1 MIMPRRLILVFMA
14 VGVLTLL
21 ILRLDFL
28 HEKVFVTE
36 EENSDEIFITEDG
49 LLFRQLMDARI
60 IFPFSGDDD
69 RLVLPETDQEL
80 VEKAALEQAAGLSK
94 EQKTATKKRINL
106 LKGLFHTSS
115 GNAVLTQVRLW
126 NQAHLIAAV
135 RDNRKH
141 LGPAKINFWK
151 AFEPGPLNLPLTSGQ
166 YVPESYG
173 FVNNGEL
180 RPGFGNWRAVSSH
193 IEGEVVFTTLITLE
207 KPGDIIVQ
215 GIGTFVESQPEVSP
229 SLFCGKTIT
238 CSVENARAFALTISL
253 PSGKHHLK
261 MSVKP
266 VSARQNTIPGLN
278 ISKSNNTYT
287 WKKLHR
293 SGPVLKKS
301 FTISSFDG
309 IELAAASGA
318 PTAFAETA
326 GLVPLLG
333 VGKHDTYALSGILA
347 RSRLPSDLTNIA
359 LTIDSRLQAR
369 AQQVLQEKLS
379 TFFPASRD
387 KYTDIRKGAVIILDA
402 DTGAILAAAGT
413 PIPPPDTHPWDIV
426 SFARTYPLKNPMV
439 LRAWKGLDKHNA
451 PGSCFK
457 PVVALAA
464 LDEYDKNQAV
474 KKFIKGYSKK
484 ELLKKNNS
492 SGLFYNTSAYSPING
507 KCYTARKIPGQGV
520 RKITNFKRKSIG
532 VLIEKKISLVC
543 DQEEP
548 RLAMGLDEAIRES
561 VNVWFTRL
569 AMIMDAEKATLYD
582 RAMVQRKKGDLMPV
596 FPDFRLAKTAALLG
610 FENEPF
616 DLAFNLPEDII
627 LRRWPYREKTS
638 QGDVLFAV
646 PGSINLM
653 NRDEGGFLWIL
664 AQNAIGQGMVTSP
677 VQIARVAA
685 SIATGRIRSPYLFSS
700 INSISV
706 KPDPGKT
713 FNFKEKRL
721 KLLQHAMK
729 KVPTIGTAKT
739 AFKKHP
745 NQCRIY
751 GKTGTANVAVVEKG
765 STKNQ
770 KTFFTTWFMGWQEP
784 ENKGEKRLAFACM
797 VTHAHGRY
805 YTGGAVCA
813 PIVAEILKDF

>member
-1 MIMPRRLILVFMA
+1 MARRLILVFVA
-14 VGVLTLL
+14 VGVLAFL

-36 EENSDEIFITEDG
+36 EENPDEVFIMEDG
-49 LLFRQLMDARI
+49 LLFGQLMDAQI
-60 IFPFSGDDD
+60 IFPFPGDDD
-69 RLVLPETDQEL
+69 RLVLPENDQEL
-80 VEKAALEQAAGLSK
+80 MEKAALEQAAGLSK
-94 EQKTATKKRINL
+94 EQKSVVKKKINL
-106 LKGLFHTSS
+106 LNALFHTSS

-151 AFEPGPLNLPLTSGQ
+151 AFEPGPLNLPLPSGQ

-180 RPGFGNWRAVSSH
+180 RPGFGNWRTVSSH
-193 IEGEVVFTTLITLE
+193 VEEEVAFTTLITLE
-207 KPGDIIVQ
+207 EPGDIIVQ
-215 GIGTFVESQPEVSP
+215 GIGTFVASQPLVSP
-229 SLFCGKTIT
+229 SLFCGREIT
-238 CSVENARAFALTISL
+238 CSVESAIAFALTFSL

-261 MSVKP
+261 ISVKP
-266 VSARQNTIPGLN
+266 VSERQDTIPGLN
-278 ISKSNNTYT
+278 ICKSNNTYV
-287 WKKLHR
+287 WKKLQR
-293 SGPVLKKS
+293 SGPVQQKS
-301 FTISSFDG
+301 FTISSSDG
-309 IELAAASGA
+309 IELATASGT
-318 PTAFAETA
+318 PTTFAQTV

-333 VGKHDTYALSGILA
+333 VGRQDTYALSGILA
-347 RSRLPSDLTNIA
+347 RSRLPSDLTDIA

-369 AQQVLQEKLS
+369 AQKVLEEKLS

-387 KYTDIRKGAVIILDA
+387 EYTDVRKGAVIILDA

-413 PIPPPDTHPWDIV
+413 PVPPPDTHPWDIV
-426 SFARTYPLKNPMV
+426 SFAKTYPLKNPMV
-439 LRAWKGLDKHNA
+439 IRAWKGLDKHNA

-464 LDEYDKNQAV
+464 LDEYDKNKAV

-484 ELLKKNNS
+484 ELLKKDNS
-492 SGLFYNTSAYSPING
+492 SGLFYDTSAYSPITG
-507 KCYTARKIPGQGV
+507 QCYTARNIPGQGV
-520 RKITNFKRKSIG
+520 RKITNFKRESIG

-569 AMIMDAEKATLYD
+569 AMIMDGENATLYD

-596 FPDFRLAKTAALLG
+596 FPDFRLAETAALLG
-610 FENEPF
+610 FGNKPV
-616 DLAFNLPEDII
+616 DLAFNLPKDII

-685 SIATGRIRSPYLFSS
+685 AIATGRIRSPYIFSS

-713 FNFKEKRL
+713 FNFKEKQL
-721 KLLQHAMK
+721 KLLKHAMK